1 MYDKIISEIFIVEK
15 VGKRENVPENLGIIS
30 L

>member
-1 MYDKIISEIFIVEK
+1 MYDNIKSEIFIVEK
-15 VGKRENVPENLGIIS
+15 IGKRENVRENLGIIS